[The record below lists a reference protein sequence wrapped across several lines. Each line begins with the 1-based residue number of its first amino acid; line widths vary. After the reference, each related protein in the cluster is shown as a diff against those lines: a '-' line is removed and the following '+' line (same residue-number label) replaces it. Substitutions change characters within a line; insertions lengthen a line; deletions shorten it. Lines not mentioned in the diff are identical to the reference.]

1 LLLLADFGSV
11 VLIAEDILSFA
22 RHNVDIDITDIM
34 ININLLSNDDIF
46 KLSFIFYPKIIIE
59 LDITFFLK
67 YIKAQKIFV

>member
-1 LLLLADFGSV
+1 MLLLADFGSV